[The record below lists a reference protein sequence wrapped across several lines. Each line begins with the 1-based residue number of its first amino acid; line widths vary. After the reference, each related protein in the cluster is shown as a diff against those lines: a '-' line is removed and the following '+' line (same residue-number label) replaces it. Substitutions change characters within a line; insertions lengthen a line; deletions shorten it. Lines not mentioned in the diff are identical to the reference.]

1 MTSPRRSPLY
11 LNPEPLDKLVASAGM
26 SFDEFARLAGVTG
39 KTLSY
44 ARNGHPVRISTLRK
58 LAVGLTRLKTMKGL
72 EGLVT
77 VAPSPNDKEKAA
89 VA

>member
-1 MTSPRRSPLY
+1 MWPDILLRKVIRPAV
-11 LNPEPLDKLVASAGM
+11 ERAGI
-26 SFDEFARLAGVTG
+26 TG

-77 VAPSPNDKEKAA
+77 VAPSPERDEAE